1 MMNKKDTKIN
11 RNDMLELTRRM
22 TLSRNCFVRA
32 AGAYIDDEGYI
43 DNTFN
48 VSFKNMSKH
57 DQQVNL
63 DLAKTIPFS
72 KTNEQLKCY
81 KFPEGDM
88 AYDSIHKLLMALSQ
102 YGLKDDLLVQT
113 LCEQLAEGICDTKD
127 SSDKINRLQG
137 QEFGIY
143 IYHGIYDI
151 PKKGSDHSEQ
161 WESEE
166 IYSFLI
172 CVVAPVDKDYNAG
185 TPKCGFIFPAFEER
199 SAEPGKIDV
208 FFEIS
213 GASGRRISEQDNRT
227 IITQIH
233 EYRGRYSAD
242 NIQKELQIN
251 LQSHSLQPT
260 KNMIPYSL

>member
-1 MMNKKDTKIN
+1 MSEKCYNTKIN

-48 VSFKNMSKH
+48 VNFKNMSKH

-63 DLAKTIPFS
+63 NLAKTIPFS

-81 KFPEGDM
+81 KFPEEDM

-127 SSDKINRLQG
+127 SSDKINCLQG
-137 QEFGIY
+137 QEFIFITEYMISPRKAQTTANSGNQ
-143 IYHGIYDI
+143 
-151 PKKGSDHSEQ
+151 KKYTVS
-161 WESEE
+161 
-166 IYSFLI
+166 
-172 CVVAPVDKDYNAG
+172 
-185 TPKCGFIFPAFEER
+185 
-199 SAEPGKIDV
+199 
-208 FFEIS
+208 
-213 GASGRRISEQDNRT
+213 
-227 IITQIH
+227 
-233 EYRGRYSAD
+233 
-242 NIQKELQIN
+242 
-251 LQSHSLQPT
+251 
-260 KNMIPYSL
+260 

>member
-48 VSFKNMSKH
+48 VNFKNMSKH

-72 KTNEQLKCY
+72 KTNEQLKRY

-102 YGLKDDLLVQT
+102 YG
-113 LCEQLAEGICDTKD
+113 
-127 SSDKINRLQG
+127 
-137 QEFGIY
+137 
-143 IYHGIYDI
+143 
-151 PKKGSDHSEQ
+151 
-161 WESEE
+161 
-166 IYSFLI
+166 
-172 CVVAPVDKDYNAG
+172 
-185 TPKCGFIFPAFEER
+185 
-199 SAEPGKIDV
+199 
-208 FFEIS
+208 
-213 GASGRRISEQDNRT
+213 
-227 IITQIH
+227 
-233 EYRGRYSAD
+233 
-242 NIQKELQIN
+242 
-251 LQSHSLQPT
+251 
-260 KNMIPYSL
+260 

>member
-113 LCEQLAEGICDTKD
+113 LCEQLAE
-127 SSDKINRLQG
+127 
-137 QEFGIY
+137 
-143 IYHGIYDI
+143 
-151 PKKGSDHSEQ
+151 
-161 WESEE
+161 
-166 IYSFLI
+166 
-172 CVVAPVDKDYNAG
+172 
-185 TPKCGFIFPAFEER
+185 
-199 SAEPGKIDV
+199 
-208 FFEIS
+208 
-213 GASGRRISEQDNRT
+213 
-227 IITQIH
+227 
-233 EYRGRYSAD
+233 
-242 NIQKELQIN
+242 
-251 LQSHSLQPT
+251 
-260 KNMIPYSL
+260 

>member
-1 MMNKKDTKIN
+1 
-11 RNDMLELTRRM
+11 M
-22 TLSRNCFVRA
+22 T
-32 AGAYIDDEGYI
+32 
-43 DNTFN
+43 
-48 VSFKNMSKH
+48 
-57 DQQVNL
+57 
-63 DLAKTIPFS
+63 
-72 KTNEQLKCY
+72 
-81 KFPEGDM
+81 
-88 AYDSIHKLLMALSQ
+88 YDSIHKLLMALSQ
-102 YGLKDDLLVQT
+102 YGLKDDLLVQI

-185 TPKCGFIFPAFEER
+185 TPKCGFIFPAFEDR

-208 FFEIS
+208 FFEIPEHLDEGFLKS
-213 GASGRRISEQDNRT
+213 LIV
-227 IITQIH
+227 
-233 EYRGRYSAD
+233 Y
-242 NIQKELQIN
+242 QKI
-251 LQSHSLQPT
+251 
-260 KNMIPYSL
+260 

>member
-102 YGLKDDLLVQT
+102 YGLKDDLLFQT
-113 LCEQLAEGICDTKD
+113 LCEQLAEGICSTRD
-127 SSDKINRLQG
+127 SSNRTNRLQG

-185 TPKCGFIFPAFEER
+185 TPKCGFIFPAFEDR

-208 FFEIS
+208 FFEIPEHPDEGFLKS
-213 GASGRRISEQDNRT
+213 LIV
-227 IITQIH
+227 
-233 EYRGRYSAD
+233 Y
-242 NIQKELQIN
+242 QKI
-251 LQSHSLQPT
+251 
-260 KNMIPYSL
+260 

>member
-1 MMNKKDTKIN
+1 
-11 RNDMLELTRRM
+11 
-22 TLSRNCFVRA
+22 
-32 AGAYIDDEGYI
+32 
-43 DNTFN
+43 
-48 VSFKNMSKH
+48 
-57 DQQVNL
+57 
-63 DLAKTIPFS
+63 
-72 KTNEQLKCY
+72 
-81 KFPEGDM
+81 M

-113 LCEQLAEGICDTKD
+113 LCEQLAEGIYSTRD
-127 SSDKINRLQG
+127 SSNRTNRLRG

-185 TPKCGFIFPAFEER
+185 TPKCGFIFPAFEDR

-208 FFEIS
+208 FFEIPEHLDEGFLKS
-213 GASGRRISEQDNRT
+213 LIV
-227 IITQIH
+227 
-233 EYRGRYSAD
+233 Y
-242 NIQKELQIN
+242 QKI
-251 LQSHSLQPT
+251 
-260 KNMIPYSL
+260 

>member
-1 MMNKKDTKIN
+1 MIN

-22 TLSRNCFVRA
+22 TLSRNCFMRA
-32 AGAYIDDEGYI
+32 AGTYIDEDGYI

-48 VSFKNMSKH
+48 VNFKNMGKH

-81 KFPEGDM
+81 KFSAGDL

-113 LCEQLAEGICDTKD
+113 LCEQLAEGICGTE
-127 SSDKINRLQG
+127 DKPNRTNYLRG
-137 QEFGIY
+137 QNFGIY

-151 PKKGSDHSEQ
+151 PKKGSDQSEQ

-166 IYSFLI
+166 VYSFLV
-172 CVVAPVDKDYNAG
+172 CVAAPIDKDYNAG
-185 TPKCGFIFPAFEER
+185 KPKCGFIFPAFEDR
-199 SAEPGKIDV
+199 SAEHGKIDI
-208 FFEIS
+208 FFENPEHPDEGFLKKIL
-213 GASGRRISEQDNRT
+213 GR
-227 IITQIH
+227 
-233 EYRGRYSAD
+233 
-242 NIQKELQIN
+242 
-251 LQSHSLQPT
+251 
-260 KNMIPYSL
+260 

>member
-1 MMNKKDTKIN
+1 MPPEFLIFH
-11 RNDMLELTRRM
+11 RILTDFGR
-22 TLSRNCFVRA
+22 
-32 AGAYIDDEGYI
+32 
-43 DNTFN
+43 
-48 VSFKNMSKH
+48 
-57 DQQVNL
+57 
-63 DLAKTIPFS
+63 DLFQMIYIPFS

-88 AYDSIHKLLMALSQ
+88 TYDSIHKLLMALSQ

-199 SAEPGKIDV
+199 SAEPGKIDI
-208 FFEIS
+208 FFEIPEYPDE
-213 GASGRRISEQDNRT
+213 GFLNRIIGQ
-227 IITQIH
+227 
-233 EYRGRYSAD
+233 
-242 NIQKELQIN
+242 
-251 LQSHSLQPT
+251 
-260 KNMIPYSL
+260 

>member
-88 AYDSIHKLLMALSQ
+88 AYDS
-102 YGLKDDLLVQT
+102 V
-113 LCEQLAEGICDTKD
+113 LCIC
-127 SSDKINRLQG
+127 SSVKSLHFSCSIRTNG
-137 QEFGIY
+137 Y
-143 IYHGIYDI
+143 II
-151 PKKGSDHSEQ
+151 
-161 WESEE
+161 
-166 IYSFLI
+166 
-172 CVVAPVDKDYNAG
+172 VA
-185 TPKCGFIFPAFEER
+185 
-199 SAEPGKIDV
+199 
-208 FFEIS
+208 
-213 GASGRRISEQDNRT
+213 
-227 IITQIH
+227 
-233 EYRGRYSAD
+233 
-242 NIQKELQIN
+242 
-251 LQSHSLQPT
+251 
-260 KNMIPYSL
+260 

>member
-1 MMNKKDTKIN
+1 
-11 RNDMLELTRRM
+11 
-22 TLSRNCFVRA
+22 
-32 AGAYIDDEGYI
+32 
-43 DNTFN
+43 
-48 VSFKNMSKH
+48 MSKH

-127 SSDKINRLQG
+127 SSDKINCLQG

-185 TPKCGFIFPAFEER
+185 TPKCGFIFPAFEDR
-199 SAEPGKIDV
+199 SAEPGKIDI
-208 FFEIS
+208 FFEIPEHPDE
-213 GASGRRISEQDNRT
+213 GFLKK
-227 IITQIH
+227 IIDQ
-233 EYRGRYSAD
+233 
-242 NIQKELQIN
+242 
-251 LQSHSLQPT
+251 
-260 KNMIPYSL
+260 

>member
-22 TLSRNCFVRA
+22 TLSRNCFVRT

-113 LCEQLAEGICDTKD
+113 LCEQLAEGICSTRD
-127 SSDKINRLQG
+127 SSNRTNRLQG

-172 CVVAPVDKDYNAG
+172 CVVASVDKDYNAG
-185 TPKCGFIFPAFEER
+185 TPKCGFIFPAFEDR

-208 FFEIS
+208 FFEIPEHPDE
-213 GASGRRISEQDNRT
+213 GFLNR
-227 IITQIH
+227 
-233 EYRGRYSAD
+233 
-242 NIQKELQIN
+242 
-251 LQSHSLQPT
+251 
-260 KNMIPYSL
+260 MIGT

>member
-1 MMNKKDTKIN
+1 MKMGIRQDIAIKVFLEDGTILMNKKDTKIN

-22 TLSRNCFVRA
+22 TLSRNCFVRT

-143 IYHGIYDI
+143 SQERLRPQRTVGVRRNIQLPD
-151 PKKGSDHSEQ
+151 
-161 WESEE
+161 
-166 IYSFLI
+166 L
-172 CVVAPVDKDYNAG
+172 
-185 TPKCGFIFPAFEER
+185 CG
-199 SAEPGKIDV
+199 G
-208 FFEIS
+208 
-213 GASGRRISEQDNRT
+213 SGR
-227 IITQIH
+227 
-233 EYRGRYSAD
+233 
-242 NIQKELQIN
+242 
-251 LQSHSLQPT
+251 
-260 KNMIPYSL
+260 

>member
-1 MMNKKDTKIN
+1 M
-11 RNDMLELTRRM
+11 
-22 TLSRNCFVRA
+22 
-32 AGAYIDDEGYI
+32 EGYI

-113 LCEQLAEGICDTKD
+113 LCEQLAEGICSTRD
-127 SSDKINRLQG
+127 SSNRTNRLQG

-143 IYHGIYDI
+143 IYHGYM
-151 PKKGSDHSEQ
+151 
-161 WESEE
+161 
-166 IYSFLI
+166 YSQERLRPQRTVGVRRNIQFPDL
-172 CVVAPVDKDYNAG
+172 
-185 TPKCGFIFPAFEER
+185 CG
-199 SAEPGKIDV
+199 G
-208 FFEIS
+208 
-213 GASGRRISEQDNRT
+213 SGR
-227 IITQIH
+227 
-233 EYRGRYSAD
+233 
-242 NIQKELQIN
+242 
-251 LQSHSLQPT
+251 
-260 KNMIPYSL
+260 